1 MLIKQF
7 LKNPNYPF
15 DAILFDCDGVLVDS
29 EPITL
34 KVMTASL
41 NAVGL
46 ALNYEQVVQRFL
58 GKSLPEE
65 IPALEAQLGKQLPT
79 DFIARFR
86 SDRNIALARDIVAIP
101 GVGDFIQLLQSLGIA
116 FAVASGADCAKMRIT
131 LGTTGLL
138 PLFEG
143 NMVGSDMVAHTKPAP
158 DVYLK
163 AAQLL
168 NVDPRRCVVIED
180 TPTGTRAGLAAGAKV
195 YGFSRFTDAQLLVE
209 AGVSGVFSDMSELP
223 ALLGLSS

>member
-1 MLIKQF
+1 MNNFKRS
-7 LKNPNYPF
+7 F

-46 ALNYEQVVQRFL
+46 PLSYDQVVQQFL

-65 IPALEAQLGKQLPT
+65 IPVIEAQLGKRLPL
-79 DFIARFR
+79 DFIAQFR
-86 SDRNIALARDIVAIP
+86 ADRNIALQRDIVAIP
-101 GVGDFIQLLQSLGIA
+101 GVKDVICQLQSLGIA

-131 LGTTGLL
+131 LGNTGLL
-138 PLFEG
+138 PFFEG
-143 NMVGSDMVAHTKPAP
+143 AMVGSDMVAHTKPAP

-168 NVDPRRCVVIED
+168 HVDPRRCVVIED
-180 TPTGTRAGLAAGAKV
+180 TPTGTRAGLAAGASV
-195 YGFSRFTDAQLLVE
+195 YGFSRFTDAQLLVA
-209 AGVSGVFSDMSELP
+209 AGVSETFSQMSDLP
-223 ALLGLSS
+223 DLLRLNIN